1 MDDKQQLICKALGL
15 SELPQTKEELD
26 AALLKLEKLE
36 MESLKDVAPSL
47 PKAPAMN
54 SGSMSSRL
62 QKLQRFIEDFQY
74 NHTGRKFINLKKTEG
89 MYRVSRTSKQIIQD
103 GLPIKC
109 IEAVFLGAY
118 LTLGCKTMLRMP
130 IAFKSRVN
138 GDNTFQHIVMAVSHG
153 SLGDKKWG
161 AIGLSRAK
169 SLMYK
174 PTKFNSLASL
184 LYDYK
189 VAYQKEH
196 HELLHIYV
204 GLPFGRDE
212 YNQIPIQWRVLR
224 LNVEVMP
231 WSAVEQVLATY
242 TTNATRHLSAYMST
256 QQLPDEMNELYAGHL
271 EPSATK
277 ILSQS
282 PKCSSKKAWMT
293 PKSPKSSKSPN
304 KVKKKKTKKKKK
316 VKKKT
321 VSSSSPE
328 GKKENAETKVE
339 QNEEE
344 DNDEGGGGEA
354 GEDNDDNDDN
364 DAEEDEDEDEE
375 DDDDEE
381 DVQFA
386 GEEKEVEVEEMKG
399 QLRKKESM
407 SFLAV

>member
-1 MDDKQQLICKALGL
+1 MEL
-15 SELPQTKEELD
+15 SAPRHRVPRKEL
-26 AALLKLEKLE
+26 
-36 MESLKDVAPSL
+36 
-47 PKAPAMN
+47 
-54 SGSMSSRL
+54 
-62 QKLQRFIEDFQY
+62 Y
-74 NHTGRKFINLKKTEG
+74 
-89 MYRVSRTSKQIIQD
+89 
-103 GLPIKC
+103 
-109 IEAVFLGAY
+109 
-118 LTLGCKTMLRMP
+118 
-130 IAFKSRVN
+130 
-138 GDNTFQHIVMAVSHG
+138 
-153 SLGDKKWG
+153 
-161 AIGLSRAK
+161 
-169 SLMYK
+169 
-174 PTKFNSLASL
+174 
-184 LYDYK
+184 
-189 VAYQKEH
+189 
-196 HELLHIYV
+196 LHILTFLISTRRIRFQSNIHQQNTARMLKPV

-282 PKCSSKKAWMT
+282 PKCNSKKAWMT

-354 GEDNDDNDDN
+354 GED
-364 DAEEDEDEDEE
+364 
-375 DDDDEE
+375 
-381 DVQFA
+381 
-386 GEEKEVEVEEMKG
+386 
-399 QLRKKESM
+399 
-407 SFLAV
+407 